1 MSELAFS
8 IVKDCCLYEGS
19 PARAKEE
26 ENLDLIF
33 EDKVH
38 RTMLSEELNFTCV
51 NYTSIN
57 LL

>member
-1 MSELAFS
+1 MQFALS
-8 IVKDCCLYEGS
+8 IVKDCWLYEGS
-19 PARAKEE
+19 PVHAKEE

>member
-1 MSELAFS
+1 MSELAFN
-8 IVKDCCLYEGS
+8 IVTDCCLYEGS
-19 PARAKEE
+19 PVHAKEE